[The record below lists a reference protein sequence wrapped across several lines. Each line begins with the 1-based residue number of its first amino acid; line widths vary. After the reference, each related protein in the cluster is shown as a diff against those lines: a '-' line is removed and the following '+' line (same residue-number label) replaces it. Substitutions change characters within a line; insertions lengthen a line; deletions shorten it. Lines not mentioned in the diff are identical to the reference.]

1 MSLTIKDVAEK
12 AGVSV
17 TTVSRVLNDRGYIS
31 AKTRKKVMT
40 TMEELNYTPNEMARS
55 FLSNKTRFI
64 ALIVPTTENPFFGE
78 LTFHIEKELAQKGYN
93 LFICN
98 SLNDVDNE
106 KKYLRLLQEKRVD
119 GVIVGSHNINI
130 NEYEYFENKIV
141 SIERE
146 LTAHIPIIQSD
157 NYLGG
162 KLAAQ
167 ELVDK
172 GCKRI
177 LCIRGDQHIK
187 TPAND
192 RATAYKDVMEENGL
206 NYSFKEVPF
215 QLQDQEKEAL
225 IDQIFAGEVVY
236 DGIFAGD
243 DIIAKMCIN
252 SAIAHGKSVPE
263 ELKVIGFD
271 GTKIVRQLNP
281 ELSTIIQPIE
291 KLAQKSVKILLA
303 VLNEEKVNQVTK
315 LSVKLLASNSTKR

>member
-17 TTVSRVLNDRGYIS
+17 TTVSRVLNNRGYIS
-31 AKTRKKVMT
+31 NETRNNVMK

-55 FLSNKTRFI
+55 FLSAKTRFI

-106 KKYLRLLQEKRVD
+106 KKYLSLLQEKRVD

-130 NEYEYFENKIV
+130 DEYKYFENKIV

-146 LTAHIPIIQSD
+146 LTEGIPIIQSD

-162 KLAAQ
+162 KLATQ
-167 ELVDK
+167 ELIDK

-177 LCIRGDQHIK
+177 LCIRGDQHMT
-187 TPAND
+187 TPANK
-192 RATAYKDVMEENGL
+192 RAIAYKDIMEKNSL
-206 NYSFKEVPF
+206 NYSFLEIPF
-215 QLQDQEKEAL
+215 QLSDEEKQAKVDKL
-225 IDQIFAGEVVY
+225 FNGQFVY
-236 DGIFAGD
+236 DGIVAGD
-243 DIIAKMCIN
+243 DIIAKMCMN
-252 SAIAHGKSVPE
+252 SAMKHEIAIPE
-263 ELKVIGFD
+263 KLKVIGFD
-271 GTKIVRQLNP
+271 GTKIVRQLSP
-281 ELSTIIQPIE
+281 EMSTIVQPIE
-291 KLAQKSVKILLA
+291 NLAKKSVEILLA
-303 VLNEEKVNQVTK
+303 LLNEKNVDQVTT
-315 LSVKLLASNSTKR
+315 LPVKLLPSVSTQ

>member
-40 TMEELNYTPNEMARS
+40 TMKELNYTPNEMARS

-98 SLNDVDNE
+98 SLNDVENE

-130 NEYEYFENKIV
+130 SEYEHFENKIV

-146 LTAHIPIIQSD
+146 LTKGIPIVQSD
-157 NYLGG
+157 NYAGG
-162 KLAAQ
+162 RLATQ
-167 ELVDK
+167 ELIDK
-172 GCKRI
+172 GCRSI

-192 RATAYKDVMEENGL
+192 RSIAYQEVMEENNL
-206 NYSFKEVPF
+206 NYFFEEVPF
-215 QLQDQEKEAL
+215 QLQDQEKRE
-225 IDQIFAGEVVY
+225 IVNQIFSGEVMY
-236 DGIFAGD
+236 DGIVAGD

-252 SAIAHGKSVPE
+252 SAVTHGVAVPE

-271 GTKIVRQLNP
+271 GTKIVRQLSP

-291 KLAQKSVKILLA
+291 KLAQNSVEILLSI
-303 VLNEEKVNQVTK
+303 LNDEKVNQVTK
-315 LSVKLLASNSTKR
+315 LPVKLLSSISTKK